1 MARRKAAAR
10 GKISIHK
17 PFHKLMPGLGPHDAV
32 ELLNTA
38 VRRKL
43 AGLWCNGKEVDP
55 GFFGTHLVLRAR
67 LMATRRWTAEI
78 EATRALDEPV
88 EAYTW
93 QMDAEEIEALPT
105 QPDTGGEAMQAAATA
120 ATAAAEAARAEAAT
134 ARAESEQARAVL
146 QAATEHVEKAQARAE
161 AAEAR
166 ADAIASETTPRS
178 DPEPEPRRRPG
189 PKFKDDWPM
198 LVAAETIRL
207 ARYEPEMLENLAALV
222 AHMHN
227 FLKEEIGWM
236 ADNEKEIRD
245 KLRLL
250 LNIKRK

>member
-1 MARRKAAAR
+1 MSGRCSPAKALALLGPDFSPMAAADEMMQAIR
-10 GKISIHK
+10 TNSSFRLWCDGVLIK
-17 PFHKLMPGLGPHDAV
+17 PHIAVSAKVVPTLEADGRWTADIESTGPGLGWARGLPW
-32 ELLNTA
+32 ELEIDDVMA
-38 VRRKL
+38 
-43 AGLWCNGKEVDP
+43 
-55 GFFGTHLVLRAR
+55 LR
-67 LMATRRWTAEI
+67 
-78 EATRALDEPV
+78 P
-88 EAYTW
+88 
-93 QMDAEEIEALPT
+93 
-105 QPDTGGEAMQAAATA
+105 QPDTRAEAMQAAATA

-166 ADAIASETTPRS
+166 ADAMVSDMTISS

-189 PKFKDDWPM
+189 PKYKDDWPM

-207 ARYEPEMLENLAALV
+207 ARHQPEMLENLEALV
-222 AHMHN
+222 RYMHT

-236 ADNEKEIRD
+236 ENNEKEIRE
-245 KLRLL
+245 KLRFL

>member
-1 MARRKAAAR
+1 VARRKAAAR
-10 GKISIHK
+10 GKISIDK

-55 GFFGTHLVLRAR
+55 GFFGTYLVLRAR
-67 LMATRRWTAEI
+67 LMAKRRWTAEI

-93 QMDAEEIEALPT
+93 QMDANEIEALLT
-105 QPDTGGEAMQAAATA
+105 QPDTGGEAMQR
-120 ATAAAEAARAEAAT
+120 ATAAAEMARAEAAT
-134 ARAESEQARAVL
+134 ARAAL
-146 QAATEHVEKAQARAE
+146 QAATEKMEKAEARAQ

-166 ADAIASETTPRS
+166 AVAVASETTTKP

-189 PKFKDDWPM
+189 PKPGYPLWRLEAAAFTHQFFIEKKRGPSAGE
-198 LVAAETIRL
+198 VAEHLQIKYDGWEPPDSDIR
-207 ARYEPEMLENLAALV
+207 ALLR
-222 AHMHN
+222 
-227 FLKEEIGWM
+227 FL
-236 ADNEKEIRD
+236 IRD
-245 KLRLL
+245 
-250 LNIKRK
+250 

>member
-1 MARRKAAAR
+1 VARRKAAAR
-10 GKISIHK
+10 GKISIDK

-67 LMATRRWTAEI
+67 LMTTRRWTAEI
-78 EATRALDEPV
+78 EATRALDGPV
-88 EAYTW
+88 EAYSW
-93 QMDAEEIEALPT
+93 QMDAREIEALPT
-105 QPDTGGEAMQAAATA
+105 QPDAGGEAMQR

-134 ARAESEQARAVL
+134 ARAESEQARAVV
-146 QAATEHVEKAQARAE
+146 QAATEQVEKAQARAE

-166 ADAIASETTPRS
+166 ADAIASETTTRS
-178 DPEPEPRRRPG
+178 EPEPEPRRRPG

-198 LVAAETIRL
+198 LVAAETIRV

>member
-1 MARRKAAAR
+1 MSGRCSPTEALALLGPDFSPMAAAHEMMQAIQTNSSFR
-10 GKISIHK
+10 LWCDGVLIK
-17 PFHKLMPGLGPHDAV
+17 PHIAAIAKVVPTLESDGRWIADIESTGPGLGWARGLPW
-32 ELLNTA
+32 ELEIDDVMA
-38 VRRKL
+38 VR
-43 AGLWCNGKEVDP
+43 P
-55 GFFGTHLVLRAR
+55 
-67 LMATRRWTAEI
+67 
-78 EATRALDEPV
+78 
-88 EAYTW
+88 
-93 QMDAEEIEALPT
+93 
-105 QPDTGGEAMQAAATA
+105 QPDTRAEAMQTAATA

-134 ARAESEQARAVL
+134 ARAELEQARAVL
-146 QAATEHVEKAQARAE
+146 QAATEQLEKAQARAE

-166 ADAIASETTPRS
+166 ADAIASETTTRS